1 MRVLNLVTNDQARF
15 FRQQVSVLDSH
26 GIDNE
31 ILTVP
36 GKRRYDN
43 GNTSSRPASAYV
55 RFMPTVLRH
64 SFGDFDLIHAN
75 YGLTARTRCSSP
87 TCRSSSRCGVGPDGE
102 YGWLSKLCGQYADAV
117 VVMSRRWPR
126 SSTET
131 AGSSRTASTSTGSSP
146 SRRRRP
152 ARRSGGAMTPPTCC
166 SPTTPSGG
174 EELPTGRT
182 RRRSGPR
189 THRRGRGTADR
200 LGGLPRGDADLH
212 ERRGHAAVD
221 LAKRGSPNAV
231 KEALACNLPVVSTPV
246 GDVAERI
253 EGVTQSRVAAT
264 DEDSPTR
271 SSRPLETEG
280 RSNGAKQLARSASR
294 APVRSSSR
302 STRKSPARTESVRSR
317 YSRCGRRTGSLFR
330 PPDSTRTLATA
341 QRSRHVPRV
350 SP

>member
-75 YGLTARTRCSSP
+75 YGLTAPHAVLQPNLPVVISLWGS
-87 TCRSSSRCGVGPDGE
+87 DLMGE

-117 VVMSRRWPR
+117 VVMS
-126 SSTET
+126 E
-131 AGSSRTASTSTGSSP
+131 
-146 SRRRRP
+146 
-152 ARRSGGAMTPPTCC
+152 AMA
-166 SPTTPSGG
+166 
-174 EELPTGRT
+174 EEL
-182 RRRSGPR
+182 
-189 THRRGRGTADR
+189 DR
-200 LGGLPRGDADLH
+200 DCWVIPHG
-212 ERRGHAAVD
+212 VD
-221 LAKRGSPNAV
+221 LDRFQPQPSAAAREEVGWRDDAAHVLFPYYTERGVKNFPRAERVVEAARERIDGDVELQTVSGVSHEEMPTYMNAADTLLLTSRSEGSPNAV

-264 DEDSPTR
+264 DEGLTDALVEA
-271 SSRPLETEG
+271 LETEG
-280 RSNGAKQLARSASR
+280 RSNGREAAREVS
-294 APVRSSSR
+294 V
-302 STRKSPARTESVRSR
+302 ARTSEKLQ
-317 YSRCGRRTGSLFR
+317 SLYQEVT
-330 PPDSTRTLATA
+330 SAN
-341 QRSRHVPRV
+341 
-350 SP
+350 